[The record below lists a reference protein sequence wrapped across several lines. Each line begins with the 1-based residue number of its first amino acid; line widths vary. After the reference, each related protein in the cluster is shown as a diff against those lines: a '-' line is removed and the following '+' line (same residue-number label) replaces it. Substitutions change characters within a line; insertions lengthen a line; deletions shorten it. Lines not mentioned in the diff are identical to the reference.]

1 MVPRDVMG
9 NMSINI
15 DGEFCFYASMFVAW
29 LCDGRC
35 LFTLFVFVE
44 SAELEVFMN

>member
-15 DGEFCFYASMFVAW
+15 DGEFYAIIVGRLATVAV
-29 LCDGRC
+29 C
-35 LFTLFVFVE
+35 LHFLY
-44 SAELEVFMN
+44 S

>member
-15 DGEFCFYASMFVAW
+15 DGEFYAIIV
-29 LCDGRC
+29 GR
-35 LFTLFVFVE
+35 LAVRQSLFVYTFCIRRV
-44 SAELEVFMN
+44 S